1 MAPGLAHSTFDLS
14 LTGSCV
20 LLWCQQVLRLSE
32 TFGMDCALIVL
43 NPRAD
48 QVIHCLPHTPHTT
61 HLDQTKTGVYINPSA
76 CMPLPSSHWPSC
88 FFLAA
93 SRLQTAA
100 LDKKDQA
107 SYLEQFTTV
116 FHLTPCSV
124 AEVPT
129 TDNMLLYR
137 AYPEDW
143 VVAQK
148 PAVGAPKVG
157 LTCI

>member
-1 MAPGLAHSTFDLS
+1 MPAPP
-14 LTGSCV
+14 
-20 LLWCQQVLRLSE
+20 
-32 TFGMDCALIVL
+32 IVS
-43 NPRAD
+43 R
-48 QVIHCLPHTPHTT
+48 
-61 HLDQTKTGVYINPSA
+61 S
-76 CMPLPSSHWPSC
+76 
-88 FFLAA
+88 FLAA
-93 SRLQTAA
+93 SFCQTAA

-107 SYLEQFTTV
+107 SYLDQFTTV

-157 LTCI
+157 PMCFGGRGG